1 MSLEGKVAIITGASR
16 GIGRAVAVKLSGL
29 GAAVVINYRGN
40 TASAEEVAA
49 AVEANGGRAVVVRA
63 DVSQGTEVETLLSQ
77 TINAFGRIDI
87 LVNNAGIT
95 RDNLLLR
102 MGEQEWDEVLDTNLR
117 GAFLCTKAV
126 LRPMVRQRSGRI
138 VFVSSVV
145 GLTGNAGQANYAAA
159 KAGLI
164 SFAKSVA
171 REVGSRGITANI
183 VAPGFID
190 TEMTTSLP
198 EEIKK
203 RTLDQI
209 PLGRFGSPEDVAEAV
224 AFLTSDGA
232 AYISG
237 HVLSVNGGMV
247 MT

>member
-1 MSLEGKVAIITGASR
+1 
-16 GIGRAVAVKLSGL
+16 
-29 GAAVVINYRGN
+29 
-40 TASAEEVAA
+40 
-49 AVEANGGRAVVVRA
+49 
-63 DVSQGTEVETLLSQ
+63 
-77 TINAFGRIDI
+77 
-87 LVNNAGIT
+87 
-95 RDNLLLR
+95 
-102 MGEQEWDEVLDTNLR
+102 
-117 GAFLCTKAV
+117 
-126 LRPMVRQRSGRI
+126 
-138 VFVSSVV
+138 
-145 GLTGNAGQANYAAA
+145 LTGNAGQANYAAA